1 MTYLMILLHM
11 LAVLVCILLLAWRFR
26 VSLVEVLPVFTCGLV
41 FVLYLLAFLHHLSW
55 IDGVAVLAVAAA
67 VGWFFR
73 QKKEEREA
81 FLCAC
86 RYNMTRPS
94 FITGILLLAVVAVCT
109 SSKLVTW

>member
-55 IDGVAVLAVAAA
+55 SMQI
-67 VGWFFR
+67 
-73 QKKEEREA
+73 
-81 FLCAC
+81 
-86 RYNMTRPS
+86 
-94 FITGILLLAVVAVCT
+94 
-109 SSKLVTW
+109 